1 MSVSLSRPPGSA
13 GRPGEDRKRVT
24 VVFDQGTVDQIEK
37 LAARDRCSVG
47 EAVRTLVEWGLESA
61 SMADA
66 GNAGAVVRN
75 SPSGRWIPFLNRPWT
90 FGTAAGPF
98 YHFVVRDSMGAPVAH
113 LATARADAE
122 GGFLDVEAMAMAPTM
137 AAILHR
143 LRFARL
149 GSLANAVPERDA
161 AALRDLWDM
170 QRDAGKVLDE
180 FGMDRPDAFQET
192 GP

>member
-1 MSVSLSRPPGSA
+1 MLIGYMRVS
-13 GRPGEDRKRVT
+13 
-24 VVFDQGTVDQIEK
+24 
-37 LAARDRCSVG
+37 
-47 EAVRTLVEWGLESA
+47 
-61 SMADA
+61 
-66 GNAGAVVRN
+66 
-75 SPSGRWIPFLNRPWT
+75 
-90 FGTAAGPF
+90 AAGPF
-98 YHFVVRDSMGAPVAH
+98 YQLAVRDSMGAPVAH
-113 LATARADAE
+113 LAPAQADAE
-122 GGFLDVEAMAMAPTM
+122 GGFLDMEAMAPTM

-161 AALRDLWDM
+161 AALRDLWEM